1 MPVADTAPVRLD
13 VTGFVGVAWRGPVDE
28 PVAVTGWSQFVER
41 FGGVADPDGQPCP
54 GLLALAVRAFF
65 EQGGAR
71 AWIDRIAP
79 VRPDPLATAL
89 FELPGL
95 DADLVAASEGRWGSR
110 LAIRLQ
116 VAASGSFR
124 PPQTGAAAVGP
135 GEIAVPDG
143 FSLPAGSLL
152 RLSGTPDDPSGTQHW
167 VTDVVERPLPGVGLI
182 RVARLEPPAPDGT
195 ATATVLTGTM
205 LVTDGDPTCRAV
217 RGDRRPRAAPL
228 SPALPGG
235 RPGRRVGT
243 GAHGGGLDGPVLP
256 GPAPVTATLVHGG
269 LDRFS
274 EIDGDSLFDAD
285 GAASDP
291 LDERTDHR
299 GVDRIG
305 RVDEI
310 GLLCVPD
317 LTWDWQPQP
326 PAPPER
332 PKTPPSSA
340 FRPCAPDP
348 VPVSY
353 AGSAAAVAHLDP
365 QDPVQLAEI
374 VRRQQRLVAVAD
386 LRHRFVALLDAPS
399 RLALADLGTWR
410 SHFDSSFTAGYHPWL
425 GAADSGGGLSRPVPP
440 SAFAAGIIASR
451 ELRLG
456 LPWGPA
462 NEPAVSAVT
471 AVDVVT
477 DAVHDQLH
485 RLGVNVFRAE
495 RDGFRLTAART
506 LSADPGY
513 RQLSVRR
520 LMTMI
525 SLAVERQ
532 AQRLVFEPN
541 TPDLRS
547 TLRHVLTQFL
557 ADLFRGG
564 AFAGATEQ
572 ESFFVRCD
580 DTLNSPLTQGLGRL
594 VAEIGVAP
602 ASPVEYLILRLTQDA
617 DGGVQGGER
626 AMTETGELVQTFRFT
641 VTLTAAK
648 SPVAPAVTVLGT
660 GAFSECS
667 GLELEADVQEYLEGG
682 RNDTVVRRV
691 GRVKLVPLV
700 LKRGMFL
707 PLRPR
712 TQVRHP

>member
-1 MPVADTAPVRLD
+1 MTAGLNLGAPGVYAAPRAVPVADIAPVRLD

-28 PVAVTGWSQFVER
+28 PVEVTGWSEFVER
-41 FGGVADPDGQPCP
+41 FGGVADPDGRPCP
-54 GLLALAVRAFF
+54 GLLPLAVRAFF
-65 EQGGAR
+65 DQGGAR

-79 VRPDPLATAL
+79 ARPDPLATAL
-89 FELPGL
+89 FKLRGL
-95 DADLVAASEGRWGSR
+95 GVELVAASEGTWGSGLTIELR
-110 LAIRLQ
+110 
-116 VAASGSFR
+116 VGDSGSFR
-124 PPQTGAAAVGP
+124 PPRQGSAAVGP
-135 GEIAVPDG
+135 GELAVPDG
-143 FSLPAGSLL
+143 FSLPVGSLL
-152 RLSGTPDDPSGTQHW
+152 RLGGTADDPPGTRHW
-167 VTDVVERPLPGVGLI
+167 VTDVLARPLPGVGRI

-195 ATATVLTGTM
+195 ATATVLTGTL
-205 LVTDGDPTCRAV
+205 LVIDGDPAAV
-217 RGDRRPRAAPL
+217 RSEVIAGLGLHPSHPRYPVDVLAAESVL
-228 SPALPGG
+228 VRAGEG
-235 RPGRRVGT
+235 WT
-243 GAHGGGLDGPVLP
+243 GPILP
-256 GPAPVTATLVHGG
+256 GPAAVTATLVHGG

-274 EIDGDSLFDAD
+274 EIDGDSLFDAE

-299 GVDRIG
+299 GMDRMG

-326 PAPPER
+326 PTPPER
-332 PKTPPSSA
+332 PEVLPSSA

-348 VPVSY
+348 VPMSY
-353 AGSAAAVAHLDP
+353 VGSTAAVAHLDP
-365 QDPVQLAEI
+365 QDPAQLAEI
-374 VRRQQRLVAVAD
+374 VRRQRRLVEVAD
-386 LRHRFVALLDAPS
+386 LRQRFVVLLDAPS
-399 RLALADLGTWR
+399 RLALADLSTWR
-410 SHFDSSFTAGYHPWL
+410 STIDSSFAAGYHPWL
-425 GAADSGGGLSRPVPP
+425 AVADGGGGPSRPVPP

-462 NEPAVSAVT
+462 NELAVSAVT

-485 RLGVNVFRAE
+485 RLGVNVYRAE

-506 LSADPGY
+506 LSTDPGY

-532 AQRLVFEPN
+532 AQPLVFEPN

-547 TLRHVLTQFL
+547 TLQHVLTRFL

-572 ESFFVRCD
+572 ESFFVRCG
-580 DTLNSPLTQGLGRL
+580 DTLNTPLSQGLGRL

-617 DGGVQGGER
+617 DDGLRV
-626 AMTETGELVQTFRFT
+626 
-641 VTLTAAK
+641 
-648 SPVAPAVTVLGT
+648 
-660 GAFSECS
+660 S
-667 GLELEADVQEYLEGG
+667 GS
-682 RNDTVVRRV
+682 
-691 GRVKLVPLV
+691 
-700 LKRGMFL
+700 
-707 PLRPR
+707 
-712 TQVRHP
+712 